1 MSDDNIIELY
11 SNESIKQQYLDKL
24 KDNVDLEESLTT
36 NERQYSNNS
45 LKKTIDQESII
56 RKALKESEDSES
68 VNFKKTTNINK
79 KEITTTELHKLFQG
93 LMIKTNA
100 VVRDSGILRKKL
112 THLEHSNLNLKRNLQ
127 SKERELDNL
136 NRRVK
141 ILESKYAGLEAE
153 VKKHKN
159 KGGRPRKLT

>member
-1 MSDDNIIELY
+1 MSDDKIIELY
-11 SNESIKQQYLDKL
+11 SNESIKQQYLEKL

-36 NERQYSNNS
+36 TEQQYSNNS
-45 LKKTIDQESII
+45 LKKTLDQESII

-68 VNFKKTTNINK
+68 VNIKTTNINK

-93 LMIKTNA
+93 LMIKINA
-100 VVRDSGILRKKL
+100 TVRDSGILRKKL
-112 THLEHSNLNLKRNLQ
+112 AHLEHSNLNLKRNLQ

-136 NRRVK
+136 NKRVK
-141 ILESKYAGLEAE
+141 ILESKYAGLEEE

-159 KGGRPRKLT
+159 KGGRPRKIT

>member
-1 MSDDNIIELY
+1 MSDDKIIELY
-11 SNESIKQQYLDKL
+11 SNESIKQQYLEKL

-36 NERQYSNNS
+36 TEQQYSNNS
-45 LKKTIDQESII
+45 LKKTLDQESII

-68 VNFKKTTNINK
+68 VNIKTTNINK

-100 VVRDSGILRKKL
+100 TVRDSGILRKKL
-112 THLEHSNLNLKRNLQ
+112 AHLEHSNLNLKRNLQ

-136 NRRVK
+136 NKRVK
-141 ILESKYAGLEAE
+141 ILESKYAGLEEE

-159 KGGRPRKLT
+159 KGGRPRKIT

>member
-1 MSDDNIIELY
+1 MSDDKLIELY
-11 SNESIKQQYLDKL
+11 SNESIKQQYLEKL

-36 NERQYSNNS
+36 TEQQYSNNS

-68 VNFKKTTNINK
+68 IDIKKTTNINK

-100 VVRDSGILRKKL
+100 AVRDSGILRKKL
-112 THLEHSNLNLKRNLQ
+112 AHLEHGNLNLKRNLQ

-136 NRRVK
+136 NKRVK
-141 ILESKYAGLEAE
+141 ILESKYAGLEEE